1 MGVVVGVQLSGSMSE
16 KTLVTRPRLT
26 PVDRRQ
32 LVMRTV
38 DVELLIEEDHPARA
52 IWELVGRLDLSRYYA
67 EVGAVEGRAG
77 REHTDPQVLI
87 SLWLYAYSR
96 GISSA
101 REVARRCE
109 YEPAFQWVCALE
121 AIGYHTLSD
130 FRSGHQAAL
139 KDLFVQVLGMLSA
152 ESLITLERVTLD
164 GTKIKANA
172 GGNTFRRREK
182 LEAHLQLARE
192 QVRLMEEQAAEEERM
207 AKRQVA
213 ARRRAARQRQSRLEA
228 AVREVER
235 MQNEKKEDRESFVAR
250 ASSSD
255 PEARVMRNGEGGTA
269 PSYNVQLLTDTTQG
283 MIVNVEATTDAVDHH
298 QLESALERC
307 AQTLGRHPQQVVAD
321 GDYTN
326 HASVQAAANHGVD
339 FYGSWQESWK
349 AGERDAQG
357 RSGEFLSSAFPYD
370 AEQDGFTCPA
380 GETLT
385 RQATQKREH
394 GVRIHVYRAPR
405 KACRNC
411 ALRSHCAPPKARPAW
426 VRSISR
432 LEEPAATRA
441 FKAKMAT
448 EEAQQ
453 IYAQR
458 SRIAEFPHAWI
469 KERCGLRQFRC
480 RGRLKATL
488 EATWA
493 ALSYNLM
500 RWFALR
506 RRSTLTEAALA
517 LA

>member
-1 MGVVVGVQLSGSMSE
+1 M
-16 KTLVTRPRLT
+16 
-26 PVDRRQ
+26 
-32 LVMRTV
+32 VMRAV
-38 DVELLIEEDHPARA
+38 DVEWLIEEDHPARS

-67 EVGAVEGRAG
+67 DIAAVEGRAG

-109 YEPAFQWVCALE
+109 YEPAFQWLCAL
-121 AIGYHTLSD
+121 APVSHRTLSG
-130 FRSGHQAAL
+130 FRSDHQAAL
-139 KDLFVQVLGMLSA
+139 NDLFAQVLGMLSA
-152 ESLITLERVTLD
+152 EGLITLERVTLD

-172 GGNTFRRREK
+172 GGNTFRRKET

-192 QVRLMEEQAAEEERM
+192 QVRLMEQQAAEEEQM
-207 AKRQVA
+207 VKRQVA
-213 ARRRAARQRQSRLEA
+213 ARRRAARQRESRLEA
-228 AVREVER
+228 ALREVER
-235 MQNEKKEDRESFVAR
+235 LQQEKKDDRDSFVAR
-250 ASSSD
+250 ASSTD
-255 PEARVMRNGEGGTA
+255 PEAHVMRNGEGGTV
-269 PSYNVQLLTDTTQG
+269 PSYNLQLVTDAAQG
-283 MIVNVEATTDAVDHH
+283 LIVNVDASTDAVDHH
-298 QLESALERC
+298 QLAPALERC
-307 AQTLGRHPQQVVAD
+307 EQTLGRLPQQAVAD

-326 HASVQAAANHGVD
+326 HASVAAAANGGVD

-349 AGERDAQG
+349 PRERDAQG
-357 RSGEFLSSAFPYD
+357 RSAAFLASSFPYD
-370 AEQDGFTCPA
+370 AERDSFTCPA

-385 RQATQKREH
+385 HQATQHREA
-394 GVRIHVYRAPR
+394 GLRIHVYRAP
-405 KACRNC
+405 KAACRSC
-411 ALRSHCAPPKARPAW
+411 ALRSQCAPPKARPAW
-426 VRSISR
+426 VRSVTRS
-432 LEEPAATRA
+432 EEPAATLA

-448 EEAQQ
+448 PKAQE

-493 ALSYNLM
+493 ALSYNLT

-506 RRSTLTEAALA
+506 RRPTLTDAALA
-517 LA
+517 PA

>member
-1 MGVVVGVQLSGSMSE
+1 MSE
-16 KTLVTRPRLT
+16 NTQVIRPRLVA
-26 PVDRRQ
+26 VDRRQ
-32 LVMRTV
+32 MVLRAIE
-38 DVELLIEEDHPARA
+38 VELLIEEDHSARS

-67 EVGAVEGRAG
+67 EIGAVEGRAG

-101 REVARRCE
+101 REMARRCE
-109 YEPAFQWVCALE
+109 YEPAFQWLCGLE
-121 AIGYHTLSD
+121 PISYRTLSG
-130 FRSGHQAAL
+130 FRSGYKAAL
-139 KDLFVQVLGMLSA
+139 DNLFAQVLGMLSA
-152 ESLITLERVTLD
+152 EGLITLERVTLD

-172 GGNTFRRREK
+172 GGNTFRRQET

-207 AKRQVA
+207 GKRQQA

-228 AVREVER
+228 AVSEVER
-235 MQNEKKEDRESFVAR
+235 LQREKKDDRDSFVAR
-250 ASSSD
+250 ASRTD
-255 PEARVMRNGEGGTA
+255 PEAHVMRNGEGGTV
-269 PSYNVQLLTDTTQG
+269 PSYNVQLLTDAAQG
-283 MIVNVEATTDAVDHH
+283 LIVNVEATTDAVDHH
-298 QLESALERC
+298 QLAPALERC
-307 AQTLGRHPQQVVAD
+307 EQTLGRRPEQVVAD

-326 HASVQAAANHGVD
+326 HASVEAAANCGVD

-349 AGERDAQG
+349 PGERDAQG
-357 RSGEFLSSAFPYD
+357 RRAAFLASAFPYD
-370 AEQDGFTCPA
+370 GGQDYFTCPA
-380 GETLT
+380 GKILSH
-385 RQATQKREH
+385 RAIQKREH
-394 GVRIHVYRAPR
+394 GVRIHVYRASPE
-405 KACRNC
+405 ACCGC
-411 ALRSHCAPPKARPAW
+411 ALRSQCAPPNARLAW

-432 LEEPAATRA
+432 LADPPATVA

-448 EEAQQ
+448 EEGKQ

-493 ALSYNLM
+493 ALSYNLT

-506 RRSTLTEAALA
+506 RRATLSQAALA
-517 LA
+517 SV

>member
-1 MGVVVGVQLSGSMSE
+1 M
-16 KTLVTRPRLT
+16 
-26 PVDRRQ
+26 
-32 LVMRTV
+32 VMRAI
-38 DVELLIEEDHPARA
+38 DVELLIDEDHSARA
-52 IWELVGRLDLSRYYA
+52 IWELVGRLDLGRYYA
-67 EVGAVEGRAG
+67 GIASVEGRAG

-101 REVARRCE
+101 REVARRCA
-109 YEPAFQWVCALE
+109 YEPAFQWLCGLE
-121 AIGYHTLSD
+121 PISHRTLSG
-130 FRSGHQAAL
+130 FRSSQKAAL
-139 KDLFVQVLGMLSA
+139 DDLFVQVLGMLSA
-152 ESLITLERVTLD
+152 EGLITLERVTLD

-172 GGNTFRRREK
+172 GGNTFRRQPTI
-182 LEAHLQLARE
+182 EAHLQLARE
-192 QVRLMEEQAAEEERM
+192 QVHLMEEQAAEEEQM
-207 AKRQVA
+207 ARRQVA
-213 ARRRAARQRQSRLEA
+213 ARRRAARQRRSRLEA

-235 MQNEKKEDRESFVAR
+235 LQREKKDDRDSFVAR
-250 ASSSD
+250 ASSTD
-255 PEARVMRNGEGGTA
+255 PEAHVMRNGEGGTV
-269 PSYNVQLLTDTTQG
+269 PSYNVQLLTDTTHG
-283 MIVNVEATTDAVDHH
+283 LIVNVEATTEAVDHR
-298 QLESALERC
+298 QLEPALERC
-307 AQTLGRHPQQVVAD
+307 AQTLGRHPGQIVAD

-326 HASVQAAANHGVD
+326 HASVEAAANCGVD

-349 AGERDAQG
+349 PGERDAQG
-357 RSGEFLSSAFPYD
+357 RRAAFLASAFPYQ
-370 AEQDGFTCPA
+370 AEPDGFTCPA
-380 GETLT
+380 GEILT
-385 RQATQKREH
+385 HRAIQSREH

-405 KACRNC
+405 EACRTC
-411 ALRSHCAPPKARPAW
+411 ALRRQCAPQKARPAW

-432 LEEPAATRA
+432 LEEPAATLA

-493 ALSYNLM
+493 ALSYNLT

-506 RRSTLTEAALA
+506 RRPTLTDAALA
-517 LA
+517 PA